1 MKKLLGS
8 LFFCSVLAVMGS
20 NAFAMMVV
28 NEVKKEGPLNTVIT
42 GEFGGYRPGEIF
54 IVHPDGV
61 RESYPMDISE
71 GNMKRV
77 TRMHLKTRV
86 RFTIIDGKVVHVEKV
101 SR

>member
-1 MKKLLGS
+1 MKKLIGS
-8 LFFCSVLAVMGS
+8 LFLCSVLAVMGS
-20 NAFAMMVV
+20 NAFAIRVV
-28 NEVKKEGPLNTVIT
+28 NEVKREASPNTVIT

-61 RESYPMDISE
+61 REAYPMDISE

-77 TRMHLKTRV
+77 TRMHLKTKV
-86 RFTIIDGKVVHVEKV
+86 RYTIRNGKVVHVEEV